1 MKKNSSLLLVT
12 VLFLILFLVKNN
24 FVLAQNKVTKVDT
37 VKKATTAKIVE
48 VISANE
54 LIDSIVTKKPKLK
67 LHKENAIASYYAEM
81 FHNRRTAS
89 GAKFDNNKLTAAHK
103 KFPFGTKLK
112 ITNPANDKSVVVTVN
127 DRGPYVKG
135 REIDLSKKA
144 FMMIASNKG
153 SGIQKVTIEIVEE

>member
-1 MKKNSSLLLVT
+1 MKKNRISILAVTLFIITSALISSL
-12 VLFLILFLVKNN
+12 
-24 FVLAQNKVTKVDT
+24 VLAQSKPSKSDT
-37 VKKATTAKIVE
+37 LKKGNATKIVE
-48 VISANE
+48 VVSANE
-54 LIDSIVTKKPKLK
+54 IIDSIVTKKPKLK
-67 LHKENAIASYYAEM
+67 LHKENAIASYYADK

-112 ITNPANDKSVVVTVN
+112 ITNTTNDKSVVVTVN

-144 FMMIASNKG
+144 FMMIATHKG
-153 SGIQKVTIEIVEE
+153 SGTQKVTIEVIEE